1 MKGSFDVRRVMVIFG
16 TRPEAIKMA
25 PAILALKESPAFEP
39 IVAVTAQHRS
49 MLDQVLDLF
58 SITPDHDLNII
69 EPRQTLTGVTL
80 KALGKLSPLVEATKP
95 DVVLVQGDTT
105 TTFIGALAAFY
116 NQVPVVH
123 MEAGLRTGMP
133 YSPFPEEIN
142 RCLTTRLS
150 SLHLAPTSSNKT
162 NLLVENI
169 AARDVVVTGNT
180 VIDALLHTVDRK
192 VDYDEP
198 ALDGIDEVNRRVL
211 LVTAHRRES
220 WGEPMKG
227 IGRALARIARAHPD
241 LLIVFPMHKN
251 PLVREAIM
259 PSVSGLDNVIV
270 VEPLAYG
277 AFARLMNRADV
288 ILTDSGGVQ
297 EEAPSLGKPV
307 LVMRDTT
314 ERPEAMLAGTVK
326 LVGAEEDAIVAATD
340 ELLRDDAA
348 YAEMANAVNPYG
360 DGFAAERTV
369 HAIAHFL
376 GDGPPVEEFSS
387 HEVPAASN
395 AVSPSTHSAASVAP
409 FSLGLEDRSN

>member
-1 MKGSFDVRRVMVIFG
+1 
-16 TRPEAIKMA
+16 MA
-25 PAILALKESPAFEP
+25 PAILALKSSASFEP

-49 MLDQVLDLF
+49 MLDQVLELF

-69 EPRQTLTGVTL
+69 QPRQTLTGVTL
-80 KALGKLSPLVEATKP
+80 RALEKLSPLVETEKP

-150 SLHLAPTSSNKT
+150 SLHLAPTSTNKT
-162 NLLVENI
+162 NLLVENVDPQGI
-169 AARDVVVTGNT
+169 VVTGNT

-192 VDYDEP
+192 VDYGEP
-198 ALDGIDEVNRRVL
+198 ALDGIDDDSRKVL

-227 IGRALARIARAHPD
+227 IGRALARIATMHPD
-241 LLIVFPMHKN
+241 LLVVFPMHKN

-259 PSVSGLDNVIV
+259 PSIAGLDNVIV

-277 AFARLMNRADV
+277 GFARLMDRAHV

-326 LVGAEEDAIVAATD
+326 LVGAEEDAIVAHTD
-340 ELLRDDAA
+340 ELLRNESA
-348 YAEMANAVNPYG
+348 YTRMANAVNPYG

-369 HAIAHFL
+369 RAIAHFL

-387 HEVPAASN
+387 PEVPAASTE
-395 AVSPSTHSAASVAP
+395 VSPSTRMDASVASFP
-409 FSLGLEDRSN
+409 LT

>member
-1 MKGSFDVRRVMVIFG
+1 MVIFG

-25 PAILALKESPAFEP
+25 PAILALKASKSFDP

-58 SITPDHDLNII
+58 DITPDHDLNII
-69 EPRQTLTGVTL
+69 QPRQTLTGVTL
-80 KALGKLSPLVEATKP
+80 RALEKLSPLVESIKP

-123 MEAGLRTGMP
+123 MEAGLRTGRP

-150 SLHLAPTSSNKT
+150 TLHLAPTHSNKA
-162 NLLVENI
+162 NLLMENTDASSI
-169 AARDVVVTGNT
+169 VVTGNT
-180 VIDALLHTVDRK
+180 VIDALLHTVDKK
-192 VDYDEP
+192 VDYAEP
-198 ALDGIDEVNRRVL
+198 ALDGIDEDPRKLL

-220 WGEPMKG
+220 WGEPMKA
-227 IGRALARIARAHPD
+227 IGRALARIASAHPE
-241 LLIVFPMHKN
+241 LLVVFPMHKN
-251 PLVREAIM
+251 PVVREAIM
-259 PSVSGLDNVIV
+259 PAVSGLENVIV

-277 AFARLMNRADV
+277 GFARLMDRAHI

-326 LVGAEEDAIVAATD
+326 LVGAEEDPIVAGVC
-340 ELLRDDAA
+340 ELLENEGA
-348 YAEMANAVNPYG
+348 YAAMANAVNPYG

-369 HAIAHFL
+369 RAIAHFL
-376 GDGPPVEEFSS
+376 GDGPPAEEFSS
-387 HEVPAASN
+387 HAGPGSSGEAIPSAGNNASAVPF
-395 AVSPSTHSAASVAP
+395 HS
-409 FSLGLEDRSN
+409 